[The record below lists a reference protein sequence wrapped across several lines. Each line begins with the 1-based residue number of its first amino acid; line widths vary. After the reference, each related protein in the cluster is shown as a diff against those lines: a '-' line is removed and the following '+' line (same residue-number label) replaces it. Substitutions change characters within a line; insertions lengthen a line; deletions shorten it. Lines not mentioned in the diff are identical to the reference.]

1 MRLWLGL
8 HPTKRCDL
16 DKSFNQSTQ
25 NYPPITIS
33 NLKTQTLELAI
44 VKDVTKNSIVAPP
57 SIRNRPLVPGSE
69 LVCEGHRFYFFTS
82 TRFFFNYI
90 FFSITIRKPQL
101 CIRKQGQ
108 QQTWL
113 FKIIESYKSFIQP
126 QMLQLYFNAFNPRL
140 APSLGCH
147 EIIDIKTQEQLR
159 S

>member
-1 MRLWLGL
+1 MQLPKIASNHYALYYHCYYDLRRMKLWLGL

-57 SIRNRPLVPGSE
+57 SIRNRPLVPRSE

-82 TRFFFNYI
+82 TLVYFLIII
-90 FFSITIRKPQL
+90 FFQL
-101 CIRKQGQ
+101 LSGNHN
-108 QQTWL
+108 
-113 FKIIESYKSFIQP
+113 SV
-126 QMLQLYFNAFNPRL
+126 
-140 APSLGCH
+140 
-147 EIIDIKTQEQLR
+147 
-159 S
+159 